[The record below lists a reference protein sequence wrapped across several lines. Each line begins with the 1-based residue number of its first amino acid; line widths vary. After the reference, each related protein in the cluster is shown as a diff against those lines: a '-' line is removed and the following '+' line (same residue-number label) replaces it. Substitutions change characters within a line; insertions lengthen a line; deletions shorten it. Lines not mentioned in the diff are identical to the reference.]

1 LEKPI
6 IVYSIQPLNLPF
18 VVGQKAEESEVPR
31 IVRNQIAIRGSKIAG
46 RALTSVGT
54 AAVGYSVVVGS
65 KPTVTKTPLPMTKRQ
80 YRKTER
86 LMRGS
91 SRALDP
97 DMRKYSFAK
106 KGMADRGTQHYQRN
120 RNVSARRKAIKVTTL
135 RGAGTLSI
143 AAGNVVPII
152 AYGYVATQY
161 VDLGTR
167 DSGPTVKTEQIV
179 EDLSYVHAMTL
190 SQVGQGLA
198 VARTTYHAGKTLW
211 NVIT

>member
-1 LEKPI
+1 M
-6 IVYSIQPLNLPF
+6 
-18 VVGQKAEESEVPR
+18 VGQKAEESEVPR

-54 AAVGYSVVVGS
+54 SAVGYSVVVGR
-65 KPTVTKTPLPMTKRQ
+65 KPIVTKTPVTVSKKQ

-97 DMRKYSFAK
+97 DLRKYSFSNR
-106 KGMADRGTQHYQRN
+106 GMADRGTQHYQRN
-120 RNVSARRKAIKVTTL
+120 RNVPARRRAIKVSTL

-143 AAGNVVPII
+143 VAGNVVPII
-152 AYGYVATQY
+152 AYGYVASQY
-161 VDLGTR
+161 VDLSYDRSADGTK
-167 DSGPTVKTEQIV
+167 GPTIRTEQIV

>member
-1 LEKPI
+1 MRQHALDGTGKDG
-6 IVYSIQPLNLPF
+6 NT
-18 VVGQKAEESEVPR
+18 PR
-31 IVRNQIAIRGSKIAG
+31 IIKNQIAIRGAKIAG
-46 RALTSVGT
+46 RALTTVGT
-54 AAVGYSVVVGS
+54 SAVGYSVVVGS
-65 KPTVTKTPLPMTKRQ
+65 KPIVNKTPVTVSKKQ

-97 DMRKYSFAK
+97 DLRKYSFSNR
-106 KGMADRGTQHYQRN
+106 GMADRGTRHYQRN
-120 RNVSARRKAIKVTTL
+120 RNIPARRKAIKVTTL

-152 AYGYVATQY
+152 AYGYVASQY
-161 VDLGTR
+161 VDLGTYS
-167 DSGPTVKTEQIV
+167 SGPTIKTEQIV
-179 EDLSYVHAMTL
+179 EDLAYVHAITL